1 MSVQLKMTKSLSYQ
15 ENLLGQAASICSL
28 MLQEDKDLQQPLMS
42 CRDSRKRKMI
52 VIDTSV
58 IFKWFD
64 KNEEGRNAAADILQ
78 KHLLKKQE
86 VIDKAL
92 LLYLDNLHQ
101 YKEFKKEMKAWD
113 LLSEEAWSRLDKY
126 E

>member
-1 MSVQLKMTKSLSYQ
+1 MQVEIPQETSKKIDKLSK
-15 ENLLGQAASICSL
+15 LLG
-28 MLQEDKDLQQPLMS
+28 
-42 CRDSRKRKMI
+42 
-52 VIDTSV
+52 
-58 IFKWFD
+58 
-64 KNEEGRNAAADILQ
+64 
-78 KHLLKKQE
+78 LKKQE